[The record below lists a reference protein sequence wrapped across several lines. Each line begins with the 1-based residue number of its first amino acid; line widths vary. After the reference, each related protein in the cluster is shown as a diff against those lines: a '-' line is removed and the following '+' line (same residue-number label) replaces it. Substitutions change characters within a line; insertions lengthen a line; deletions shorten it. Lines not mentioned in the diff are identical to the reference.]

1 MAAGYHSERHHVVT
15 VDDYIL
21 EMHRIPF
28 AKNAHSG
35 PKDRPVV
42 FLMHGLLGA
51 SNGYIALGPEYGIGM
66 IFIKA
71 HNLGS

>member
-28 AKNAHSG
+28 PKGQHSG
-35 PKDRPVV
+35 PRDRPVV
-42 FLMHGLLGA
+42 LLMHGLLAA
-51 SNGYIALGPEYGIGM
+51 SNAYIVLGPEYSIGM
-66 IFIKA
+66 FY
-71 HNLGS
+71 LGVIS